1 MESNCDG
8 YQKKR
13 VTPYFHIM
21 CFHMPAAIQ
30 QHGSLWKFSCQG
42 NYIEP
47 IMLYHLGYCIFAY
60 DQRNKLSLLLIGVEK
75 QNDES
80 KKIYFNSSNKWDA
93 PRDILATDYKL
104 HVLNSIK
111 RTTRKY
117 T

>member
-1 MESNCDG
+1 MEACGNLVA
-8 YQKKR
+8 K
-13 VTPYFHIM
+13 VTILSLS
-21 CFHMPAAIQ
+21 CCIIQ
-30 QHGSLWKFSCQG
+30 ATVLSLMIRK
-42 NYIEP
+42 
-47 IMLYHLGYCIFAY
+47 
-60 DQRNKLSLLLIGVEK
+60 NKLPLLLIGVEK

>member
-1 MESNCDG
+1 
-8 YQKKR
+8 
-13 VTPYFHIM
+13 
-21 CFHMPAAIQ
+21 MPAAIQ

-117 T
+117 A